1 MAWRPPSPDLGP
13 QAQGHIE
20 QRRTGFSPTVGKQ
33 NGETCPP
40 GPLLTPLCLLSPPK
54 TLPLPVGL
62 AALLTW
68 PHLYRWM
75 WLQSGERKD

>member
-20 QRRTGFSPTVGKQ
+20 QRRTGFSLTVGKQ

-40 GPLLTPLCLLSPPK
+40 GPLLTPFASYPCPRPSLSQ
-54 TLPLPVGL
+54 
-62 AALLTW
+62 W
-68 PHLYRWM
+68 D
-75 WLQSGERKD
+75 WLHF